1 VNDVRD
7 RPRVGDWALLALVVL
22 VAAAYAFGAAR
33 ILWEVANNRATTEV
47 LWLPVGLVCA
57 GTIGVQVWRRT
68 VWGRRPND

>member
-1 VNDVRD
+1 MNDTRAGAGVRD
-7 RPRVGDWALLALVVL
+7 WLWVTVVALI
-22 VAAAYAFGAAR
+22 AAAYLFGAGR

-57 GTIGVQVWRRT
+57 GVLAALAWRRT